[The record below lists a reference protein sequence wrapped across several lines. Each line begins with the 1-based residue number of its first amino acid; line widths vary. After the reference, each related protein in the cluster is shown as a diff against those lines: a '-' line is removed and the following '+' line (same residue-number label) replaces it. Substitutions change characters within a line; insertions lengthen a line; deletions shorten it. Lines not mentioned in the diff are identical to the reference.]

1 MGKRKVLFFDIDE
14 TLLSH
19 KTFAIPESTKNALRK
34 AKKSGHKKYLSQNI
48 HETAC
53 YHLKASSHNDNKKRT
68 FTQQMKPVSIEKGP
82 QIWYNVV
89 TTQTKTKGEVPW
101 LL

>member
-34 AKKSGHKKYLSQNI
+34 AKKSGHKKYLS
-48 HETAC
+48 
-53 YHLKASSHNDNKKRT
+53 
-68 FTQQMKPVSIEKGP
+68 
-82 QIWYNVV
+82 
-89 TTQTKTKGEVPW
+89 
-101 LL
+101 